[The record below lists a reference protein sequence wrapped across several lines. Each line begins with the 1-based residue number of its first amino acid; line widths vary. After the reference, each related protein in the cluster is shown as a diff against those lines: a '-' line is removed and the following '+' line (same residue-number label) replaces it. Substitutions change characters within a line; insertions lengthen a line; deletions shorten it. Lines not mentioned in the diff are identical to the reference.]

1 MKKIY
6 NQPTC
11 LVVELRGRD
20 AMLTSI
26 SATDGTTGLGDVG
39 FGGTT
44 STPNGGVSVTSA
56 DTKGISDVNLWD
68 EEW

>member
-11 LVVELRGRD
+11 LVVQLGSRD
-20 AMLTSI
+20 ALLQAVS
-26 SATDGTTGLGDVG
+26 SSDLEGTTTSSSGTEEENIVEGDV
-39 FGGTT
+39 
-44 STPNGGVSVTSA
+44 
-56 DTKGISDVNLWD
+56 KGLSSNSIWD

>member
-11 LVVELRGRD
+11 LVVELGSRD
-20 AMLTSI
+20 SLLVTL
-26 SATDGTTGLGDVG
+26 SATNSSTGLSGTSYGGTTG
-39 FGGTT
+39 
-44 STPNGGVSVTSA
+44 STITSA
-56 DTKGISDVNLWD
+56 DVKGISDVNLWD

>member
-1 MKKIY
+1 MKKTY

-11 LVVELRGRD
+11 LVVELASRNMFMDVSGND
-20 AMLTSI
+20 SLT
-26 SATDGTTGLGDVG
+26 GTK

-44 STPNGGVSVTSA
+44 SSAEGGAITSG
-56 DTKGISDVNLWD
+56 DVKGMSDVNLWD

>member
-11 LVVELRGRD
+11 LVVELGSRD
-20 AMLTSI
+20 SLLVTL
-26 SATDGTTGLGDVG
+26 SATNSSTGLSGTSY
-39 FGGTT
+39 GGITG
-44 STPNGGVSVTSA
+44 STITSA
-56 DTKGISDVNLWD
+56 DVKGISDVNLWD